1 MSLIAPQRSFVV
13 EQLLATFGH
22 ERSLTYVCCRPYS
35 ILVVVE
41 FNPYIRS
48 KFSMKSFFNSILI
61 LILIGWQP
69 GLIAAENAEVPL
81 TSATPESQYL
91 DSAHLDQLVSEIDD
105 GKYGDMDALLV
116 LRNNYLVLEHYTSP
130 LYHGRDYRRSAKSIT
145 KSVTSALVGIA
156 RGQGKFPPLESN
168 LLELF
173 PQYPDIANVDA
184 RKQKIKL
191 KHILSMTAGIEWDEF
206 AVGDT
211 SEFKMLRSKDWIKFA
226 LDQPMSH
233 EPGEKWVY
241 NGGCTI
247 MLSDILKKATG
258 DDVDKF
264 AKKYLLDP
272 IGMENWNWSITN
284 TNVTNTISGL
294 AMSRRDMARFGVLY
308 LNGGSWQGK
317 QIVPKDW
324 VKESTRVQVLGK
336 GDYFPYA
343 YGYQWWRLQDQE
355 PTVAMLDVNDAYFAL
370 GFGGQFI
377 FIVPH
382 LNLVVVSTAS
392 NFGPDESLFLK
403 LLRDHIFP
411 AVLN

>member
-1 MSLIAPQRSFVV
+1 MTNFLKGA
-13 EQLLATFGH
+13 
-22 ERSLTYVCCRPYS
+22 
-35 ILVVVE
+35 LV
-41 FNPYIRS
+41 
-48 KFSMKSFFNSILI
+48 LI
-61 LILIGWQP
+61 LISWQS

-81 TSATPESQYL
+81 TEATPESQNL
-91 DSAHLDQLVSEIDD
+91 DSTHFKQAVAEIVE

-156 RGQGKFPPLESN
+156 RGQGKMPPLDTN

-173 PQYPDIANVDA
+173 PQYTDIANMDM
-184 RKQKIKL
+184 RKQKITL
-191 KHILSMTAGIEWDEF
+191 EHVLSMTAGFEWDEF

-211 SEFKMLRSKDWIKFA
+211 SEFKMMRSTDWIKYT

-233 EPGEKWVY
+233 SPGEKWVY

-247 MLSDILKKATG
+247 MLSDILKNATG
-258 DDVDKF
+258 TVVVDY
-264 AKKYLLDP
+264 ARKYLLDP
-272 IGMENWNWSITN
+272 IGIENWNWSITRK
-284 TNVTNTISGL
+284 NVTNTVSGL

-308 LNGGSWQGK
+308 LNGGRWQGN
-317 QIVPKDW
+317 QIVPEDW
-324 VKESTRVQVLGK
+324 VTKSTSVQVLGK

-355 PTVAMLDVNDAYFAL
+355 PTVGMLALNDAYFAL
-370 GFGGQFI
+370 GVGGQFI
-377 FIVPH
+377 FVVPH
-382 LNLVVVSTAS
+382 LNMVVVSTAS
-392 NFGPDESLFLK
+392 NFGSDESLFFK

>member
-1 MSLIAPQRSFVV
+1 MTIFLKG
-13 EQLLATFGH
+13 T
-22 ERSLTYVCCRPYS
+22 
-35 ILVVVE
+35 LV
-41 FNPYIRS
+41 
-48 KFSMKSFFNSILI
+48 
-61 LILIGWQP
+61 LILIGWQS

-81 TSATPESQYL
+81 TEATPESQNL
-91 DSAHLDQLVSEIDD
+91 DSALLEQAVAEIVE

-156 RGQGKFPPLESN
+156 RGQGKMPPLDSN
-168 LLELF
+168 LLSLF
-173 PQYPDIANVDA
+173 PQYTDIANMDM
-184 RKQKIKL
+184 RKQKITL
-191 KHILSMTAGIEWDEF
+191 EHVLSMTAGFEWDEF

-211 SEFKMLRSKDWIKFA
+211 SEFKMMRSADWVKYA

-233 EPGEKWVY
+233 PPGETWVY

-247 MLSDILKKATG
+247 MLSDILKNATETEV
-258 DDVDKF
+258 VDY
-264 AKKYLLDP
+264 ARKYLLDP
-272 IGMENWNWSITN
+272 IGLENWNWSITRN
-284 TNVTNTISGL
+284 NVTNTVSGL

-308 LNGGSWQGK
+308 LNGGRWQGN
-317 QIVPKDW
+317 QIVPEDW
-324 VKESTRVQVLGK
+324 VTRSTSVQVLGK

-355 PTVAMLDVNDAYFAL
+355 PTVAMLAVNDIYFAL
-370 GFGGQFI
+370 GYGGQFI

-382 LNLVVVSTAS
+382 LNMVVVSTAS
-392 NFGPDESLFLK
+392 NFGPDESLFFK